1 MKNLTELM
9 KQAGDM
15 QTKMADMQSALE
27 DMEVEGLSG
36 AGLVKVVLNGKGV
49 LLAVHVDES
58 LVKPGEKE
66 VMEDLI
72 VAAHNDAK
80 AKAEAMVAE
89 KTQEMMGGISL
100 PPGMKMPF

>member
-15 QTKMADMQSALE
+15 QSKMADMQSALE

-36 AGLVKVVLNGKGV
+36 AGLVKVVLNGKGA

-58 LVKPGEKE
+58 LVQPDDKE